1 MTSSDGGWSLNV
13 IYTVSSD
20 GASIYIM
27 YIRHH
32 FATIICNY
40 FGGSKLQP
48 CGDTCQLLKYFNYI
62 SLNPST
68 FIQVVGFNTLGL
80 SHVQVFP
87 DRVGQE
93 WPCFFPINQW
103 VVATWHGFQYLG
115 NHIVILNFLNQMAKK
130 WPRLLCLANRNVPC
144 VSI

>member
-13 IYTVSSD
+13 VYMVSSD

-27 YIRHH
+27 YTRHH

-87 DRVGQE
+87 DRVGKD
-93 WPCFFPINQW
+93 WPCFFRLTNGLLPHGMVLVFGKPNCDLEFSKSNGQEM
-103 VVATWHGFQYLG
+103 ATSFVFG
-115 NHIVILNFLNQMAKK
+115 
-130 WPRLLCLANRNVPC
+130 
-144 VSI
+144 